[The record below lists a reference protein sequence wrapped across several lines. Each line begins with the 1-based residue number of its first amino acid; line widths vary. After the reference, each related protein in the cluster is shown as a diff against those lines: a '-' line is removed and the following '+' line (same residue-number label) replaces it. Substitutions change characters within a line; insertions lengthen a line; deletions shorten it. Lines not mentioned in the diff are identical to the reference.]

1 MKTFFE
7 EYGLVLVVIL
17 VVSGMLLVAKEAPTV
32 FGDKIDA
39 AWEEIAPNNP

>member
-17 VVSGMLLVAKEAPTV
+17 VVSGMLIVADQIPTV
-32 FGDKIDA
+32 FGEKITS
-39 AWEEIAPNNP
+39 AWEEIGPSDQ

>member
-17 VVSGMLLVAKEAPTV
+17 VVSGMLVIANEIPTF
-32 FGDKIDA
+32 FGEKITTS
-39 AWEEIAPNNP
+39 WEEIGLASP